1 MAEFTPVRMV
11 NKNGDTAIAQSP
23 KAFKTLKFSSGYRVA
38 EDQTNLEGPELDNGQ
53 LVEPGAPVVAGAV
66 VAEDTVVAGSET
78 KTPEAVQPLEG
89 VVVDAP
95 ATEGFDEVT
104 PVDEAAPAVESASAS
119 KSSSRKR

>member
-53 LVEPGAPVVAGAV
+53 LVDPGTPVVAGAV
-66 VAEDTVVAGSET
+66 VAEDTMVADPET
-78 KTPEAVQPLEG
+78 KTSEEVKPVEG

-104 PVDEAAPAVESASAS
+104 PVDATASAVESASAS